1 MQRRRFTH
9 AIKQHF
15 IAVTVFEGE
24 LQVTLNGMAQ
34 RARLAHCGKH
44 SPPRLKAESA
54 ENIVP
59 VAIALVDRGRSSARR
74 LGHGAHGERLFA
86 PACPQPRG
94 RTENSLF
101 QIRVGMPR
109 HVASD
114 DERLFVPGQ
123 ATRESV
129 LEFPPSP
136 SYFRAKPVYFSTRMN
151 SPVEALTATVNFAP
165 SRLAP

>member
-9 AIKQHF
+9 AIEQHF

-24 LQVTLNGMAQ
+24 LQVALNGMAQ
-34 RARLAHCGKH
+34 SPRLAHCGKQFA
-44 SPPRLKAESA
+44 PRLKAESA
-54 ENIVP
+54 ENVVA
-59 VAIALVDRGRSSARR
+59 VAIALVDRGRSGAGR
-74 LGHGAHGERLFA
+74 LGHGAHGERFFA
-86 PACPQPRG
+86 PARPQPRG
-94 RTENSLF
+94 RTKNSLF

-114 DERLFVPGQ
+114 NERLFLQGQ

-129 LEFPPSP
+129 LEFPSSP

>member
-9 AIKQHF
+9 AIKELF
-15 IAVTVFEGE
+15 VGVTVIQRE
-24 LQVTLNGMAQ
+24 LQVTLEGLAQ
-34 RARLAHCGKH
+34 RARLAHCGEQF
-44 SPPRLKAESA
+44 PPRLKAESA
-54 ENIVP
+54 ENVIA
-59 VAIALVDRGRSSARR
+59 VAIALVDRGRSGAGR
-74 LGHGAHGERLFA
+74 LGHGPHGERLFA
-86 PACPQPRG
+86 PARPQPRG

-114 DERLFVPGQ
+114 NERLFLQGQ
-123 ATRESV
+123 AARESV
-129 LEFPPSP
+129 FEFPPSP

>member
-9 AIKQHF
+9 AIEEHF
-15 IAVTVFEGE
+15 VGVTVFECE
-24 LQVTLNGMAQ
+24 LQVTLEGLAQ
-34 RARLAHCGKH
+34 RARPLQCGKQF
-44 SPPRLKAESA
+44 PPRLKAESA
-54 ENIVP
+54 EKVVA
-59 VAIALVDRGRSSARR
+59 VAIALVDRGRSGAGR

-86 PACPQPRG
+86 PARPQPRG
-94 RTENSLF
+94 RTEDSLF

-109 HVASD
+109 QVASD
-114 DERLFVPGQ
+114 NERLFPQGQ

-129 LEFPPSP
+129 SEFPPSP
-136 SYFRAKPVYFSTRMN
+136 SYFRAKTVYFSTRMN